1 MEYSLMLARIWHIII
16 KEFIQLSRD
25 RLLTLFLFTFPAM
38 QLVLMAQATGS
49 GATNLST
56 AILDQDHSHTSRGLT
71 QTLDNTE
78 ELVLCYFPADEG
90 EVAHLLDSGQ
100 ANLAVVIP
108 PDFERDLFDPNASPQ
123 VQIIADGSNS
133 MAGNVGLGT
142 AEGVIKDYLYRL
154 MAEKGTSSASGT
166 VPRLELR
173 PTVRFNQTLDGRKY
187 AIPSQVAFI
196 VYQVTLAVAALTLA
210 RERELGTLEQLSVT
224 PLRRFELLTGKA
236 IPSAIIGL
244 IDFTIM
250 LFIIVNAYTIP
261 MRGSWGLLFALTTLF
276 VAVEVSWGMMISSIS
291 RTQQQAVLFVFL
303 LAMTDVTLS
312 GYLVPVDRMPLGLK
326 AVSIFSPI
334 RHYMT
339 ILRSIMLKGAD
350 LSTLWPEA
358 LALLVLGAGMAYLSI
373 RNVAQAFE

>member
-1 MEYSLMLARIWHIII
+1 MEYSLMLARTWHIII

-49 GATNLST
+49 GATNLSM
-56 AILDQDHSHTSRGLT
+56 AMLDQDHSHTSRGLA

-78 ELVLCYFPADEG
+78 ELVLCYFPANEG
-90 EVAHLLDSGQ
+90 EVTHLLDSGQ

-154 MAEKGTSSASGT
+154 MAEQGTSSASGT
-166 VPRLELR
+166 PPGLDLR

-224 PLRRFELLTGKA
+224 PLRHFELLTGKA

-250 LFIIVNAYTIP
+250 LFIIVNAYNIP

-373 RNVAQAFE
+373 RNVAEAFE